1 MPGGGLAGE
10 AGTGAGGLRPAHP
23 ASAASIAAA
32 ATRNAGRA
40 LPRPTIPN
48 IRTSPKIAGS

>member
-1 MPGGGLAGE
+1 MPGGGLAGGAGIE
-10 AGTGAGGLRPAHP
+10 AGGPRPAHP
-23 ASAASIAAA
+23 ASAASIAAVA
-32 ATRNAGRA
+32 KRRAGRA